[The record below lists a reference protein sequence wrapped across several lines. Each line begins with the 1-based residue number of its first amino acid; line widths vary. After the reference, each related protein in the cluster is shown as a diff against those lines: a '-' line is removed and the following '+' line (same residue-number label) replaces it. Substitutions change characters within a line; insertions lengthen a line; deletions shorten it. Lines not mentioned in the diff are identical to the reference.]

1 MPALAQPADAV
12 RPRGGPEARPHGGYF
27 AFHGIWSP
35 GVRLFRDLPFSL
47 KSVILALTFLIPT
60 GFLVYWLVAGHWQSS
75 VLARKDA
82 IREHVEIAHSVLASI
97 QAQEAAGRLDRTQ
110 AQQLALSMVR
120 KMRYGDGEYFWIT
133 DAKPQVTMLMHPAMP
148 EFEGRDITEF
158 KDPTGF
164 APFQA
169 FVATARDHGK
179 GFVAYQWPKPGSQTP
194 VDKISYVM
202 SFQPWGWI
210 LGSGL
215 YMDELR
221 QTLYMEIATIAGA
234 AVFAILVAGYV
245 FVSYYRVMDGGLRE
259 TRRHLRA
266 IAAGDLTTTARPWGR
281 DEAAQLM
288 DELSAMQCSLRKI
301 VRRVH
306 GASSQVVHAAH
317 EIAAGANDL
326 LARTEQTAA
335 GLFKS
340 ASSVE
345 QITAT
350 VKLTSENTTG
360 AADVARRNAEVA
372 AQGGQ
377 VMADVVQTMEAIR
390 GSSARIGEIIG
401 TIDAIAFQTNI
412 LALNAAVEAARAGEQ
427 GRGFAVVASEVRNL
441 AGRSAEAAREIKS
454 LIFASVEQVES
465 GTGVV
470 GKARVMIEEIVG
482 SSKLVDEMLGEV
494 ARGAS
499 EQAIGVG
506 QIGDAVQDLDRLTQE
521 NIAMVE
527 RTAGAATEM
536 SEQAK
541 VLDAEVS
548 LFQLPADN
556 ERNSCDDDILMK

>member
-1 MPALAQPADAV
+1 MPALA
-12 RPRGGPEARPHGGYF
+12 RPHRAANSPGRPEAPPHGGFF
-27 AFHGIWSP
+27 AYHGIWSP

-47 KSVILALTFLIPT
+47 KSLILALTFMIPT
-60 GFLVYWLVAGHWQSS
+60 GLVVGWLVTSHWHSS
-75 VLARKDA
+75 EQARKDA
-82 IREHVEIAHSVLASI
+82 LREHVEIAHSVLASA
-97 QAQEAAGRLDRTQ
+97 QALEAAGKLDRAQ
-110 AQQLALSMVR
+110 AQQLALSLVGA
-120 KMRYGDGEYFWIT
+120 MRYSGSEYFWIN
-133 DAKPQVTMLMHPAMP
+133 DAKPRVTMLMHPEMR
-148 EFEGRDITEF
+148 ELEGKDVADV
-158 KDPTGF
+158 KDPNGK
-164 APFQA
+164 ALFQA
-169 FVATARDHGK
+169 FVAAAHDHGK
-179 GFVAYQWPKPGSQTP
+179 GFVAYQWSKPGSQTP

-202 SFQPWGWI
+202 GFEPWGWI
-210 LGSGL
+210 VGSGL
-215 YMDELR
+215 YVDELR
-221 QTLYMEIATIAGA
+221 ETQHREIATIAGA
-234 AVFAILVAGYV
+234 ALLALLIAGYV

-266 IAAGDLTTTARPWGR
+266 IAAGDLTTTARAWGR

-288 DELSAMQCSLRKI
+288 DELSAMQRSLRGI

-306 GASSQVVHAAH
+306 GASSKVVHAAH

-340 ASSVE
+340 SSSVE
-345 QITAT
+345 QINST
-350 VKLTSENTTG
+350 VKMTSDNTVG
-360 AADVARRNAEVA
+360 AADVARRNATVA

-377 VMADVVQTMEAIR
+377 AMADVVQTMDAIR

-401 TIDAIAFQTNI
+401 TIDGIAFQTNI

-427 GRGFAVVASEVRNL
+427 GRGFAVVASEVRSL

-465 GTGVV
+465 GTSVV
-470 GKARVMIEEIVG
+470 SKARAMIEEIVG
-482 SSKLVDEMLGEV
+482 SSKQVDDMLGEV

-506 QIGDAVQDLDRLTQE
+506 QIGEAVQDLDRLTQE
-521 NIAMVE
+521 NIVMVE
-527 RTAGAATEM
+527 RTAAAATEM

-548 LFQLPADN
+548 LFQLPADDGPDSAGDK
-556 ERNSCDDDILMK
+556 RSMQ